1 MGPWEMS
8 VLASVIS
15 GLTLA
20 GVGAIGAML
29 RNFASEQREVNKAN
43 AEANR
48 SMQRDVLYRY
58 FHKAVEL
65 QEPLT
70 PEEYKH
76 VSDCYAAYAAN
87 GGNGAGVVMWDR
99 IREFARIDTGRSGE
113 Q

>member
-1 MGPWEMS
+1 MELQLD
-8 VLASVIS
+8 VIALAMTTLI
-15 GLTLA
+15 GLLVGGMYRNLA
-20 GVGAIGAML
+20 RFME
-29 RNFASEQREVNKAN
+29 EQRQVNRAN

-65 QEPLT
+65 GESLT

-76 VSDCYAAYAAN
+76 VADCAEAYRLN
-87 GGNGAGVVMWDR
+87 GGNGAGTVMWDR
-99 IREFARIDTGRSGE
+99 IREHAKIDTGRSGK